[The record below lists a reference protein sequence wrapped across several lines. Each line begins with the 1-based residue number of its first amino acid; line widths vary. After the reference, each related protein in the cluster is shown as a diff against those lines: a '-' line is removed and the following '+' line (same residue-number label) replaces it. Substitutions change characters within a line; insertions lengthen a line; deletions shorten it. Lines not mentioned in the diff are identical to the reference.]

1 MKKLGKKELE
11 IVVNEISKEICK
23 IKKGKLVSEFEGSEE
38 GKRMKELE
46 SSIESKLVGV
56 NKELMELRELKEKFG
71 NEKLGG
77 SSFRLLDLVEKK
89 SVNFGSGFEVEIKIG
104 EDYESNY
111 GGEVSKIRNNVE
123 RELILEGLKGE
134 FDLNELM
141 KKMIEKFS

>member
-89 SVNFGSGFEVEIKIG
+89 SVNFGSGFGVEIKIG

-111 GGEVSKIRNNVE
+111 GSEVSKIRNNVE

-141 KKMIEKFS
+141 KRMIEKFS

>member
-89 SVNFGSGFEVEIKIG
+89 SVNFGSGFGVEIKIG

-111 GGEVSKIRNNVE
+111 GSEVSRIKNNVE

>member
-23 IKKGKLVSEFEGSEE
+23 IKKGKLISEFEGSEE

-56 NKELMELRELKEKFG
+56 NEELMELRELKEKFS

-77 SSFRLLDLVEKK
+77 RGFRLLDLEEKK
-89 SVNFGSGFEVEIKIG
+89 SVNFGSGFGVEIKIG

-111 GGEVSKIRNNVE
+111 GSEVSRVRNNVE

-134 FDLNELM
+134 FDLNEMM
-141 KKMIEKFS
+141 KRMIEKFS

>member
-89 SVNFGSGFEVEIKIG
+89 SVNFGSGFGVEIKIG

-111 GGEVSKIRNNVE
+111 GGEVSKVRNNVE

>member
-23 IKKGKLVSEFEGSEE
+23 IKKGKLISEFEGSEE

-46 SSIESKLVGV
+46 SSIEGKLVGV

-77 SSFRLLDLVEKK
+77 RSFRLLDLEEKK
-89 SVNFGSGFEVEIKIG
+89 SVNFGSGFGVVIKIG

-111 GGEVSKIRNNVE
+111 GSVVSGIRDNVE

-134 FDLNELM
+134 FDLNEIM
-141 KKMIEKFS
+141 KRMIEKFS

>member
-77 SSFRLLDLVEKK
+77 SSYRLLDLVEKK
-89 SVNFGSGFEVEIKIG
+89 SVNFGSGFGVEIKIG

>member
-56 NKELMELRELKEKFG
+56 NKELMELRELKEKFS

-77 SSFRLLDLVEKK
+77 RGFRLLDLEEKK
-89 SVNFGSGFEVEIKIG
+89 SVNFGSGFGVKIKIG

-111 GGEVSKIRNNVE
+111 GGEVRSISNNVE
-123 RELILEGLKGE
+123 KELILEGLKGE
-134 FDLNELM
+134 FDLNELI
-141 KKMIEKFS
+141 KRMIEKFS